1 MCIHLAHEKKV
12 LDLRYINVDNVYS
25 SSTHKKIHNLRY
37 ININNMCIHL
47 PHNKNVH
54 NLRYIN
60 VDNMCIHLP
69 RQKAAKPK
77 IYKRK

>member
-1 MCIHLAHEKKV
+1 MLIICALIFHDKKV
-12 LDLRYINVDNVYS
+12 HNLTYINV
-25 SSTHKKIHNLRY
+25 
-37 ININNMCIHL
+37 NNMCFHL

-60 VDNMCIHLP
+60 VNNVYSSSTQPKCS
-69 RQKAAKPK
+69 KPK